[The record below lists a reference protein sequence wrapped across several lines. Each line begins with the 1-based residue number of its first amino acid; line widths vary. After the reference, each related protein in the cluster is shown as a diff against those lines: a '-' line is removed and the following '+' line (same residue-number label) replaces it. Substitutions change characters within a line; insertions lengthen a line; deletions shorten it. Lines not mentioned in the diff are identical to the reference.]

1 MLHWKNE
8 VGGLVAVLATSMG
21 IHHGQ
26 VCLNRLNVRYRT
38 GRLRTKSFLFPK
50 RRTAAAA
57 DDGMGRWSRHAAA
70 KGIWQS
76 VSRCETGTSHSH
88 RLVVVL
94 LVISQ
99 PAIAVEADEEVFM
112 VLLLLLVLVVIHDGS
127 DSVDE
132 RCLLIGQAV
141 TTATKSVSD
150 RGKRRV

>member
-76 VSRCETGTSHSH
+76 VSSHSH